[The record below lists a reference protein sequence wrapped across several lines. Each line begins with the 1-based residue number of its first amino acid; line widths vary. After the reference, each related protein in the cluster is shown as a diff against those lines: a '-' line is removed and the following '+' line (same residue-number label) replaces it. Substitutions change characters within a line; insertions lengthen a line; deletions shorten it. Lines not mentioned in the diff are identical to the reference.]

1 MLFLT
6 LKNILMICGTA
17 LTVYM
22 VYFGVIALLGLVRK
36 APSFTPAQPKKRFAC
51 VVAARNEAAVIGQL
65 VDSLKAQDYP
75 DALYEVIVAPNNC
88 TDDTQA
94 VARAHGAR
102 IFQPQGTIRSKGEVL
117 TQVVDE
123 IVLQE
128 NFDAMCVFDADN
140 LASRQFLARMNSA
153 LCGGAQVVQGFRD
166 SKNPEQSAISGCY
179 SICYWMLNRFY
190 NSARS
195 ALGLS
200 ALVNGSGFT
209 ATAGLL
215 RELGGWNT
223 VTMTE
228 DYEFSAQC
236 ALTGHRVAF
245 QPEAVIYDE
254 QPLTFRQSW
263 RQRRRWTTG
272 SLQGLQVYGGRL
284 FRETVLRRSAVCF
297 DMTMTFLTP
306 FVQLASTVLGI
317 TGAALVLAGHGLAFG
332 GILLSGLRAAAL
344 MLGIGAAG
352 TVLGTSLAAALTV
365 VLKKGSLRGVMKGV
379 ATFWLFA
386 LSHMALT
393 LLSFVKKERTWR
405 PIAHTNTARIEDLT
419 A

>member
-1 MLFLT
+1 M
-6 LKNILMICGTA
+6 
-17 LTVYM
+17 
-22 VYFGVIALLGLVRK
+22 
-36 APSFTPAQPKKRFAC
+36 
-51 VVAARNEAAVIGQL
+51 VVAGG
-65 VDSLKAQDYP
+65 VD
-75 DALYEVIVAPNNC
+75 
-88 TDDTQA
+88 
-94 VARAHGAR
+94 G
-102 IFQPQGTIRSKGEVL
+102 
-117 TQVVDE
+117 
-123 IVLQE
+123 
-128 NFDAMCVFDADN
+128 MCVFDADN
-140 LASRQFLARMNSA
+140 LVHPDFLARMNDA
-153 LCGGAQVVQGFRD
+153 VCAGHVAVQGFRD

-254 QPLTFRQSW
+254 QPLTFLQSW

-317 TGAALVLAGHGLAFG
+317 TGAVLVLAGHGLAFG

>member
-1 MLFLT
+1 MLFL
-6 LKNILMICGTA
+6 ILWRLVTA
-17 LTVYM
+17 CS
-22 VYFGVIALLGLVRK
+22 ILLGLYMLYFGAVALFGFKKRRAVPHT
-36 APSFTPAQPKKRFAC
+36 APRNRFAC
-51 VVAARNEAAVIGQL
+51 VVAARNEEAVIANL
-65 VDSLKAQDYP
+65 VHSLRRQNYP
-75 DALYEVIVAPNNC
+75 PELFDIIVAPNNC
-88 TDDTQA
+88 TDNTA
-94 VARAHGAR
+94 AAARAAGA
-102 IFQPQGTIRSKGEVL
+102 QLYLPQGKIRSKGDVLHEVVEH
-117 TQVVDE
+117 VVLPGDY
-123 IVLQE
+123 
-128 NFDAMCVFDADN
+128 DAMCVFDADN
-140 LASRQFLARMNSA
+140 LVHADFLARMNDA
-153 LCGGAQVVQGFRD
+153 VCAGNAAVQGFRD

-209 ATAGLL
+209 VTTGLL
-215 RELGGWNT
+215 RQLGGWNT

-236 ALTGHRVAF
+236 ALHGYKVAF
-245 QPEAVIYDE
+245 APEAVIYDE

-272 SLQGLQVYGGRL
+272 SLQGLQVYGSHL

-306 FVQLASTVLGI
+306 FVQLASTVLGV
-317 TGAALVLAGHGLAFG
+317 TGAVLVLAGHGVVFG
-332 GILLSGLRAAAL
+332 GILLSGLRAAAV
-344 MLGIGAAG
+344 MLGVGVAG

-365 VLKKGSLRGVMKGV
+365 VLKKGNLRGVMKGV
-379 ATFWLFA
+379 ATFWLFT

-393 LLSFVKKERTWR
+393 LLSFVKKESNWK
-405 PIAHTNTARIEDLT
+405 PIAHTNTSRIEDLS

>member
-1 MLFLT
+1 MLL
-6 LKNILMICGTA
+6 LILWRLVTA
-17 LTVYM
+17 CS
-22 VYFGVIALLGLVRK
+22 ILLGLYMLYFGAV
-36 APSFTPAQPKKRFAC
+36 ALFGFKKRRAVPRTAPKTKFAC
-51 VVAARNEAAVIGQL
+51 VVAARNEEAVIANL
-65 VDSLKAQDYP
+65 VHSLRRQNYP
-75 DALYEVIVAPNNC
+75 PELFDIIVAPNNC
-88 TDDTQA
+88 TDDTAGAAQA
-94 VARAHGAR
+94 AGATLYAPR
-102 IFQPQGTIRSKGEVL
+102 GEIHSKGDVL
-117 TQVVDE
+117 REVVDHV
-123 IVLQE
+123 VLAGGY
-128 NFDAMCVFDADN
+128 DAMCVFDADN
-140 LASRQFLARMNSA
+140 LVHPDFLARMNDA
-153 LCGGAQVVQGFRD
+153 VCAGHVAVQGFRD

-236 ALTGHRVAF
+236 ALRGHRVAF

-272 SLQGLQVYGGRL
+272 SLQGLQVYGGLL

-306 FVQLASTVLGI
+306 FVPLASTVLGI
-317 TGAALVLAGHGLAFG
+317 AGAALVLVGHGVAFG

-344 MLGIGAAG
+344 MLGVGAAG
-352 TVLGTSLAAALTV
+352 TVLGTSFAAALTV
-365 VLKKGSLRGVMKGV
+365 VLKKGSLRGVIKGV